1 MDEDCH
7 TKDASGA
14 WLALVEAV
22 MTPEQIARGRRAVE
36 IVNGRWRPGMRV
48 RIGTYWGR
56 LTKKGDR
63 LVRVYEHSGF
73 VAAFPPAHNPPDV
86 FLDVEDP
93 ATLGCLVALAREA
106 LEEPGAHAVKYAYHW
121 GIERHDSYSEGPQA
135 LRHDGAWDATWCA
148 DAVSGLDEPEAWL
161 AALEAAGRR

>member
-1 MDEDCH
+1 MN
-7 TKDASGA
+7 KQQ
-14 WLALVEAV
+14 V
-22 MTPEQIARGRRAVE
+22 ARGRRAVACPGWE
-36 IVNGRWRPGMRV
+36 WMPGMLTRRYSV
-48 RIGTYWGR
+48 TGGSWDSLR
-56 LTKKGDR
+56 LTETFS
-63 LVRVYEHSGF
+63 EHHDGF
-73 VAAFPPAHNPPDV
+73 EWLPV
-86 FLDVEDP
+86 LEDP
-93 ATLGCLVALAREA
+93 ATLGCLMALARDA